1 MSIKDADRRKA
12 FWISFI
18 YVMTAPLQI
27 LYGMDAEAVKASS
40 YALTTLGVANYF
52 TKPAGG

>member
-12 FWISFI
+12 FWLSFV
-18 YVMTAPLQI
+18 YVMTSPIQVHL
-27 LYGMDAEAVKASS
+27 GMDIEAVKASS

-52 TKPAGG
+52 TKPASG